1 MRWHAGGYCA
11 SKRPR
16 LFLGAFRCSCRVIT
30 PLGPDQGWA
39 AAGGL
44 VKRGTA
50 QVVGKKQRLPA
61 SPSIARRH
69 PTSAEPIF
77 PALEALTARLTRPR
91 PPLSRAL
98 AQVFP
103 PPMAY
108 YFWQRES
115 CIVWKAHARPS
126 PDLTFSDL
134 RMRYLRSFRDHCRLV
149 SLNPFE
155 D

>member
-1 MRWHAGGYCA
+1 LRWHAGGCCA

-50 QVVGKKQRLPA
+50 QVVGGSGQRIRKKAKDRA
-61 SPSIARRH
+61 SLSTT

-91 PPLSRAL
+91 PPLSRAP

-115 CIVWKAHARPS
+115 CIVWEAHARPY
-126 PDLTFSDL
+126 L
-134 RMRYLRSFRDHCRLV
+134 RMRCLRLFRDHCRLV
-149 SLNPFE
+149 SINPFE